1 MPSSNGDSSMQLR
14 VLLAFALSA
23 VVLLLLAP
31 NPPATR
37 PPTPAPAERA
47 APPSESAAGAAE
59 QAAPI
64 SELASEPGAPP
75 ASAPVGSLRQASEEK
90 KFVVEDD
97 LYRVELSN
105 RGAVVKSWK
114 LKRYQDGK
122 GRSLELVNQP
132 AAAALGYPFI
142 VWTEQEQEGLRQQL
156 NDGLF
161 EIKASGRRP
170 PVTVTFEYSDGTVS
184 ARKQFRFRRNSYVV
198 EVTSQVHQNGNPVE
212 HELAWRGSFG
222 DHTVPD
228 GHLSTGV
235 ISARPSELQR
245 QPYAEIKDPE
255 SKSSGGPWLYA
266 GIEDRFFA
274 AVFMP
279 SSEGNEGATITRLR
293 TFRSEYQPE
302 GVEAATGLLGVSVG
316 GSAQN
321 KMRAFVGP
329 KSVEVLQEVFPEPGA
344 QQRQS
349 RGEPV
354 MSLVELVDYGWFAF
368 IAKPMLLALKWIYS
382 HVVTNYGWAI
392 VLLTIAI
399 NFVLFPLKLKSMK
412 SALKMQKIA
421 PQVKAVQEKYKK
433 LKFNDPKKQEMNKE
447 VMDLYRKHGVNPIG
461 GCFPMLLQLPFFLGF
476 YNVLIVS
483 IEMRHAHWLW
493 IPDLSAK
500 DPTYVLP
507 IVMTATMFALQK
519 MTPMTTADPMQRKM
533 FTLMPLFF
541 GVMFLSF
548 SSGLVLYWLVG
559 NVVGI
564 GQQWYINRTGL
575 QAEGGRKPAA
585 TRTVKAR

>member
-1 MPSSNGDSSMQLR
+1 MPSSNGESSLQLR

-31 NPPATR
+31 RNPPPTR
-37 PPTPAPAERA
+37 PPTPPPAQRA
-47 APPSESAAGAAE
+47 TPPSESAAEPG
-59 QAAPI
+59 P
-64 SELASEPGAPP
+64 SPASER
-75 ASAPVGSLRQASEEK
+75 APVGPPKQASEEK

-114 LKRYQDGK
+114 LKRYQDGE
-122 GRSLELVNQP
+122 GRPLELVNQP
-132 AAAALGYPFI
+132 AADALGHPFI

-161 EIKASGRRP
+161 EVRANRRRP
-170 PVTVTFEYSDGTVS
+170 PATVTFEYSDGTVS
-184 ARKQFRFRRNSYVV
+184 ARKQFRFHRNSYVV
-198 EVTSQVHQNGNPVE
+198 EVTSQVHQNGKSVA

-222 DHTVPD
+222 DRTVPD

-235 ISARPSELQR
+235 ISARPSGLQR

-255 SKSSGGPWLYA
+255 SRSSDGPWLYA

-302 GVEAATGLLGVSVG
+302 GAEAATGLLGVSVG

-321 KMRAFVGP
+321 EMRAFVGP
-329 KSVEVLQEVFPEPGA
+329 KALDVLKEVFPEPGA
-344 QQRQS
+344 EQRRS
-349 RGEPV
+349 SGEPV
-354 MSLVELVDYGWFAF
+354 MSLEELVDFGWNNRLAF
-368 IAKPMLLALKWIYS
+368 IAKPMLLALKWIYN
-382 HVVTNYGWAI
+382 HVVSNYGWAI
-392 VLLTIAI
+392 VLFTIVI
-399 NFVLFPLKLKSMK
+399 NFALFPIKLKSMK
-412 SALKMQKIA
+412 SMLKMQKIA
-421 PQVKAVQEKYKK
+421 PQVKAIQEKYKK

-461 GCFPMLLQLPFFLGF
+461 GCFPMLLQLPFFIGF
-476 YNVLIVS
+476 YNVLMVS
-483 IEMRHAHWLW
+483 IEMRHAPWFGW
-493 IPDLSAK
+493 IKDLSAK
-500 DPTYVLP
+500 DPYYVLP
-507 IVMTATMFALQK
+507 IVMTATMFILQK

-575 QAEGGRKPAA
+575 QAEGRRKPAA

>member
-1 MPSSNGDSSMQLR
+1 MPSSNGESSLQLR

-31 NPPATR
+31 RKPPPTR
-37 PPTPAPAERA
+37 PPPPPAERGAPAAEPA
-47 APPSESAAGAAE
+47 APPSELASGPGLPPAAE
-59 QAAPI
+59 
-64 SELASEPGAPP
+64 P
-75 ASAPVGSLRQASEEK
+75 ALFGSLRQASEEK
-90 KFVVEDD
+90 RFVVEDD

-114 LKRYQDGK
+114 LKRYQDGE
-122 GRSLELVNQP
+122 GRLLELVNQP
-132 AAAALGYPFI
+132 AADALGHPFI

-161 EIKASGRRP
+161 EVRADRRRP
-170 PVTVTFEYSDGTVS
+170 PATVTFEYSDGTVS
-184 ARKQFRFRRNSYVV
+184 ARKQFRFHRNSYVV

-212 HELAWRGSFG
+212 HELAWRGGFG

-235 ISARPSELQR
+235 ISARLGKVQR
-245 QPYAEIKDPE
+245 QPYAKIKDPE

-279 SSEGNEGATITRLR
+279 PAEANTGAPITLVRS
-293 TFRSEYQPE
+293 FRSEYQPE

-321 KMRAFVGP
+321 EMRAFVGP
-329 KSVEVLQEVFPEPGA
+329 KAVEVLQEVFPEPGA
-344 QQRQS
+344 QQRHS

-354 MSLVELVDYGWFAF
+354 MTLAELVDFGYFTF
-368 IAKPMLLALKWIYS
+368 IANPMLLALKWIYN
-382 HVVTNYGWAI
+382 HVVPNYGWAI
-392 VLLTIAI
+392 VLLTIVI
-399 NFVLFPLKLKSMK
+399 NFALFPLKLKSMK

-447 VMDLYRKHGVNPIG
+447 VMDLYRKHGVNPVG
-461 GCFPMLLQLPFFLGF
+461 GCFPMLLQIPFFIGF

-483 IEMRHAHWLW
+483 IEMRHAPWFGW
-493 IPDLSAK
+493 IKDLSAK
-500 DPTYVLP
+500 DPYYVLP
-507 IVMTATMFALQK
+507 IVMTATMFILQK

-559 NVVGI
+559 NLVGL

-575 QAEGGRKPAA
+575 QAEVGRKPAA
-585 TRTVKAR
+585 TRTVKAK

>member
-1 MPSSNGDSSMQLR
+1 MPSSNGESSLQLR

-31 NPPATR
+31 RNPPPTR
-37 PPTPAPAERA
+37 PPTPPPAQRATPSESAAEPA
-47 APPSESAAGAAE
+47 APPSEPGPS
-59 QAAPI
+59 P
-64 SELASEPGAPP
+64 ASEP
-75 ASAPVGSLRQASEEK
+75 APVGPPKQASEEK

-105 RGAVVKSWK
+105 RGGVVKSWK
-114 LKRYQDGK
+114 LKHYQDGR
-122 GRSLELVNQP
+122 GRPLELVNQP
-132 AAAALGYPFI
+132 AADALGYPFI
-142 VWTEQEQEGLRQQL
+142 VWTEQEQEELRQQL

-161 EIKASGRRP
+161 EVKASGRRP
-170 PVTVTFEYSDGTVS
+170 PVTVTFEYSDGVVS
-184 ARKQFRFRRNSYVV
+184 ARKEFRFRRNSYVV
-198 EVTSQVHQNGNPVE
+198 EVSSQVHQNGNPVE

-222 DHTVPD
+222 DHTLTD

-235 ISARPSELQR
+235 ISALPSEVQR
-245 QPYAEIKDPE
+245 RPYAEIKDPE

-302 GVEAATGLLGVSVG
+302 GAEAATGQLGVSVG

-321 KMRAFVGP
+321 EMRVFVGP
-329 KSVEVLQEVFPEPGA
+329 KAVEVLQEVFPEPGA
-344 QQRQS
+344 KQRQS

-354 MSLVELVDYGWFAF
+354 MTLAELVDYGWFTF

-421 PQVKAVQEKYKK
+421 PQVKAIQEKYKK

-447 VMDLYRKHGVNPIG
+447 VMDMYRKHGVNPIG
-461 GCFPMLLQLPFFLGF
+461 GCFPMLLQIPFFIGF

-483 IEMRHAHWLW
+483 IEMRHAPWFGW
-493 IPDLSAK
+493 IQDLSAK
-500 DPTYVLP
+500 DPYYVLP
-507 IVMTATMFALQK
+507 IVMTATMFILQK

-575 QAEGGRKPAA
+575 KADVGRKPAA